1 MMVVPM
7 VPVVVVASGPVLM
20 RGGRPV
26 VMVAPRTVL
35 VCIGTVRMVMLAVRA
50 VLVCIG
56 TVRMVMLAV
65 RAVLVRIGTVRV
77 VVLAVRTV
85 LMRVATV
92 RMVMPVAT
100 VRGMVMRTPRP
111 VDVLLLALGSN
122 DLQPLQHGLLRGG
135 RLHRREG
142 RPVAMS
148 AVMLAVRSMDVGGLG
163 IGLLLLGHGVFFL
176 KLKPSG
182 GVRRACGQGQERE
195 SEHAPAPPPLRGGPR
210 PRAPPES
217 AA

>member
-65 RAVLVRIGTVRV
+65 RAVLLRIGTVR
-77 VVLAVRTV
+77 
-85 LMRVATV
+85 
-92 RMVMPVAT
+92 
-100 VRGMVMRTPRP
+100 